1 MDGVKTGAKIALI
14 FILGWICGV
23 MNLYIPLYNARMKV
37 LSGEYGWGEQGGWP
51 ILYKMNF
58 PKDRIPPQIKPKW
71 KVTPLEEL
79 RKERIIREFQDGKI
93 I

>member
-1 MDGVKTGAKIALI
+1 MENLKTGLRIAAV
-14 FILGWICGV
+14 FILGWVFGV

-37 LSGEYGWGEQGGWP
+37 LSGEYGWAEQDGWP
-51 ILYKMNF
+51 VLHKMNF
-58 PKDRIPPQIKPKW
+58 PHHPIQPHIKPKW

-79 RKERIIREFQDGKI
+79 RKERIIRELRDGKI